1 MHSQLLVFFFVF
13 VFRFFFFFSLSNIRA
28 LQKIHATLRRL
39 VFLRCCLQDS
49 LADATYIYIFFC
61 ASNTS
66 VLFCRCTS
74 MEERKLTL
82 CSSGMCLQV
91 ALWVSFLNR
100 RRRTCADSYLRCH
113 SALSFSMISVF
124 HCHIF
129 VCLVLIVISPSC
141 GSHISRR
148 DARDH
153 TRITL
158 IVRGVCRD
166 VIAGMH
172 TCQCTGMDVPFF
184 LCKLVNT
191 QNTFRYAVL

>member
-1 MHSQLLVFFFVF
+1 MFVF
-13 VFRFFFFFSLSNIRA
+13 IVVCKTVSPMLPIHIYFFLCFKYLSFI
-28 LQKIHATLRRL
+28 
-39 VFLRCCLQDS
+39 
-49 LADATYIYIFFC
+49 
-61 ASNTS
+61 
-66 VLFCRCTS
+66 LFNHRCTS

-82 CSSGMCLQV
+82 CSSEMRVHV

-113 SALSFSMISVF
+113 GTLSFSMISVF

-141 GSHISRR
+141 GSHVSRR
-148 DARDH
+148 VARDR

-166 VIAGMH
+166 VIAGTH
-172 TCQCTGMDVPFF
+172 LASVPEWTSPFF
-184 LCKLVNT
+184 FVN
-191 QNTFRYAVL
+191 L